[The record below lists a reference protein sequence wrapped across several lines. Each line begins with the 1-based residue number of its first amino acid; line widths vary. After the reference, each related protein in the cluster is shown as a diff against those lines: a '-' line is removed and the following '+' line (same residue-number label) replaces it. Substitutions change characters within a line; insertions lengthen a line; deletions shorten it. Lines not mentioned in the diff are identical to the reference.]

1 MLKLENISLKY
12 GKNLVIDDLSYEF
25 EEGKV
30 TLILGESG
38 IGKTS
43 LLNIIS
49 ALIKPTEG
57 TLVNTHEKISYIFQ
71 EPRLFEWLTALENV
85 STVSDG
91 ETARKMLTLMGLEN
105 SLEKYPSELSGG
117 MKQRVSIARA
127 LAYDASLVL
136 LDEPFKGLDV
146 ERRREVASTV
156 FGLLRG
162 RTAIM
167 ISHDEADIRYAD
179 TLLTLTSAPNT
190 KLAKSNIV
198 FDE

>member
-57 TLVNTHEKISYIFQ
+57 TLVNTHEKISYIFH
-71 EPRLFEWLTALENV
+71 PTMNKV
-85 STVSDG
+85 S
-91 ETARKMLTLMGLEN
+91 K
-105 SLEKYPSELSGG
+105 K
-117 MKQRVSIARA
+117 
-127 LAYDASLVL
+127 
-136 LDEPFKGLDV
+136 
-146 ERRREVASTV
+146 
-156 FGLLRG
+156 
-162 RTAIM
+162 
-167 ISHDEADIRYAD
+167 
-179 TLLTLTSAPNT
+179 
-190 KLAKSNIV
+190 
-198 FDE
+198 